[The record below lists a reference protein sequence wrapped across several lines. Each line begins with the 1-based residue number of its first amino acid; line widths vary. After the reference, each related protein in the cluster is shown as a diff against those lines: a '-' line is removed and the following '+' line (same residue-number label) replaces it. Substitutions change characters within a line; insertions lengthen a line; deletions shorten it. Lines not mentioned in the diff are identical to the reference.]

1 MEILQSIIAFS
12 QLPVLESNIK
22 PDIVGTNATANDY
35 SQTYV
40 FEDGHAGNTSVEL
53 KLIKHKMKSKGKI

>member
-53 KLIKHKMKSKGKI
+53 KLI